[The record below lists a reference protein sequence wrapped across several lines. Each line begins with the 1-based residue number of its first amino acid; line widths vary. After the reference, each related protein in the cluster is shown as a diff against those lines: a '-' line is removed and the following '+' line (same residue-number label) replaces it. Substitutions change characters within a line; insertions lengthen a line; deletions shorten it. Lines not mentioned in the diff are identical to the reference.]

1 MIYSGDHETSAPHDH
16 QRLVTPLSSFEY
28 QADFSSQLTE
38 VATSPNWYSNM
49 THSNRL
55 DYQDSPIQW
64 HPNPM
69 YSGGLDDMDP
79 RSIDYGLVDLHP
91 AAPPMVINSAVS
103 VQ

>member
-1 MIYSGDHETSAPHDH
+1 MA
-16 QRLVTPLSSFEY
+16 
-28 QADFSSQLTE
+28 
-38 VATSPNWYSNM
+38 
-49 THSNRL
+49 HSNRL

-69 YSGGLDDMDP
+69 YSGGLEDMDP

-103 VQ
+103 VQQRSISR